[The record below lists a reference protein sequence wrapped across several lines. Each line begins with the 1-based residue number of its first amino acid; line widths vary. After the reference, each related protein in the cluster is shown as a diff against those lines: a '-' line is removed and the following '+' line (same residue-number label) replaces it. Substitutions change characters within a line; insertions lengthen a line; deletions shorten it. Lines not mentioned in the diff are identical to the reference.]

1 MKRFIHIITL
11 LAAVAVV
18 LPAFAVSD
26 KEMEEART
34 IATKT
39 YLRYANNGSGYLDDL
54 HPKTMAELEKSLK
67 EKEKANIKAFKAI
80 PVPSGY
86 ASWDKDKL
94 VEYWST
100 TAFATKGLS
109 DQGKAGKTRAR
120 KLLGAMTVSAPSATP
135 AEAKPAA
142 TETKPAPA
150 ESAPESP
157 NASAPIE
164 EPAAQV
170 LAKADST
177 ASADAALEMAK
188 IEQEALAEAE
198 LDDEVEIRK
207 ADNHTWIYV
216 IILVLLVGVVVALV
230 VFASNVMKKNSAADD
245 SAPVYPSDDSELTK
259 AYERTEREN
268 GDLRAQ
274 IASRDAKLKALT
286 RRLEEAEQA
295 NRRLTEQI
303 ERLSAQVQQPIAP
316 APQQP
321 KVSAPQPAP
330 ARPAAVASEE
340 RKPGARTIYL
350 GRANAKG
357 IFVRADR
364 VLNPEQSVYRL
375 DTTDGFAGSFRV
387 APDPRVWERTMAN
400 PMESLAGA
408 CVAPDFTAT
417 EGKERIV
424 NDSSGTAIFEGGCW
438 KVIRKAKIH
447 FE

>member
-11 LAAVAVV
+11 LAAVAFT
-18 LPAFAVSD
+18 LPTSAVTD

-80 PVPSGY
+80 PVPTDY
-86 ASWDKDKL
+86 ASWNKDKL

-100 TAFATKGLS
+100 TAFATNGLS

-120 KLLGAMTVSAPSATP
+120 KLLNAMTVSAPSAAPSQPTP
-135 AEAKPAA
+135 AP
-142 TETKPAPA
+142 ETPAPA
-150 ESAPESP
+150 TAQQPEATTPANPEATAPASP
-157 NASAPIE
+157 
-164 EPAAQV
+164 
-170 LAKADST
+170 KADSV
-177 ASADAALEMAK
+177 AAPDPELELAK
-188 IEQEALAEAE
+188 IEQQVIAEAALE
-198 LDDEVEIRK
+198 DEAGIRK

-216 IILVLLVGVVVALV
+216 VILILLVGVVVALV
-230 VFASNVMKKNSAADD
+230 VFASNVMKKNGVRDD
-245 SAPVYPSDDSELTK
+245 SAPVYPSDDAESARAIEK
-259 AYERTEREN
+259 AEREN

-295 NRRLTEQI
+295 NARLTEKV
-303 ERLSAQVQQPIAP
+303 ERLTAQLQQ
-316 APQQP
+316 Q
-321 KVSAPQPAP
+321 KVVAPQPVRPTEPVAEAP
-330 ARPAAVASEE
+330 RTVRPATQ
-340 RKPGARTIYL
+340 GTRTIYL

-364 VLNPEQSVYRL
+364 VLNPEQSVFRL

-387 APDPRVWERTMAN
+387 APDPNVWNRALGN
-400 PMESLAGA
+400 PMETLGGA
-408 CVAPDFTAT
+408 CVAPDLTAT

-424 NDSSGTAIFEGGCW
+424 NESSGTAIFEGGCW